1 MAISSRLIWFWF
13 VLVCVSCIDMLSN
26 VWSCIVMSNSNLPDT
41 IYTPEQVA
49 TMLQLSKNTVYDL
62 IGRGELVAKR
72 FGRVYRIPASS
83 LSFMF
88 TGLDTDL
95 FNAEQIDEASLGPVH

>member
-1 MAISSRLIWFWF
+1 MFNNTI
-13 VLVCVSCIDMLSN
+13 
-26 VWSCIVMSNSNLPDT
+26 PDT

-62 IGRGELVAKR
+62 ISRGELVAKR
-72 FGRVYRIPASS
+72 FGRVYRVPASS

-95 FNAEQIDEASLGPVH
+95 YNAELIDKESLDQIHKELSAVRTEL

>member
-1 MAISSRLIWFWF
+1 
-13 VLVCVSCIDMLSN
+13 
-26 VWSCIVMSNSNLPDT
+26 MSNNKLPDAV
-41 IYTPEQVA
+41 YTPEQVA

-72 FGRVYRIPASS
+72 FGRVYRVPASS

-88 TGLDTDL
+88 TGLDADL
-95 FNAEQIDEASLGPVH
+95 YNAEQVDVASLDQIHKELSVVRTKL

>member
-1 MAISSRLIWFWF
+1 
-13 VLVCVSCIDMLSN
+13 
-26 VWSCIVMSNSNLPDT
+26 MSNNTLPET

-62 IGRGELVAKR
+62 ISRGELVAKR

-88 TGLDTDL
+88 TGLDADL
-95 FNAEQIDEASLGPVH
+95 YTAEQADTASIAQVHKELSVVRAGL

>member
-1 MAISSRLIWFWF
+1 
-13 VLVCVSCIDMLSN
+13 
-26 VWSCIVMSNSNLPDT
+26 MSNKTLPDT

-72 FGRVYRIPASS
+72 FGRVYRVPASS

-88 TGLDTDL
+88 TGLDVDL
-95 FNAEQIDEASLGPVH
+95 FNAEQIDEVSLGQIHKELSAVRAEL

>member
-1 MAISSRLIWFWF
+1 MFNNTI
-13 VLVCVSCIDMLSN
+13 
-26 VWSCIVMSNSNLPDT
+26 PET

-72 FGRVYRIPASS
+72 FGRVYRVPASS

-88 TGLDTDL
+88 TGLDADL
-95 FNAEQIDEASLGPVH
+95 YNAEQIDKESLDQIHKELSAVRTEL

>member
-1 MAISSRLIWFWF
+1 
-13 VLVCVSCIDMLSN
+13 
-26 VWSCIVMSNSNLPDT
+26 MSNNTVPKT
-41 IYTPEQVA
+41 VYTPEQVA

-72 FGRVYRIPASS
+72 FGRVYRVPASS

-88 TGLDTDL
+88 TGLDADL
-95 FNAEQIDEASLGPVH
+95 YAAEQTDAASLAQVHKELSAVRADL

>member
-1 MAISSRLIWFWF
+1 
-13 VLVCVSCIDMLSN
+13 
-26 VWSCIVMSNSNLPDT
+26 MSNNTLPDT
-41 IYTPEQVA
+41 VYTPEQVA
-49 TMLQLSKNTVYDL
+49 TILQLSKNTIYDL

-88 TGLDTDL
+88 NGLDADL
-95 FNAEQIDEASLGPVH
+95 YNAEQVDAVSLSQIHKELSTVRTKL

>member
-1 MAISSRLIWFWF
+1 
-13 VLVCVSCIDMLSN
+13 
-26 VWSCIVMSNSNLPDT
+26 MSNNTLPET

-49 TMLQLSKNTVYDL
+49 SMLQLSKNTVYDL

-88 TGLDTDL
+88 TGLDADL
-95 FNAEQIDEASLGPVH
+95 YAAEQADVASLAQVHKELSAVRAGL

>member
-1 MAISSRLIWFWF
+1 
-13 VLVCVSCIDMLSN
+13 
-26 VWSCIVMSNSNLPDT
+26 MSTTTLPET

-62 IGRGELVAKR
+62 IGKGELVAKR

-88 TGLDTDL
+88 TGLDADL
-95 FNAEQIDEASLGPVH
+95 YAGEAKDVTSLAQIHKALSEVRAGL

>member
-1 MAISSRLIWFWF
+1 M
-13 VLVCVSCIDMLSN
+13 
-26 VWSCIVMSNSNLPDT
+26 VMFNNIIPET

-72 FGRVYRIPASS
+72 FGRVYRVPASS

-88 TGLDTDL
+88 TGLDADL
-95 FNAEQIDEASLGPVH
+95 YNAEQIDKESLDQIHKELSAVRTEL

>member
-1 MAISSRLIWFWF
+1 
-13 VLVCVSCIDMLSN
+13 
-26 VWSCIVMSNSNLPDT
+26 MSNNNIPDT

-49 TMLQLSKNTVYDL
+49 AMLQLSKNTVYDL

-72 FGRVYRIPASS
+72 FGRVYRVPASS

-88 TGLDTDL
+88 TGLDADL
-95 FNAEQIDEASLGPVH
+95 YAAEQADRASLAHVYKELSAVRAKQ